1 MSKSARINATHNFIM
16 KMPNEGELQQIASNH
31 SAGTEFK
38 NFMNLYKDY
47 TKAPFSFLVNHTTL
61 PSDNLLRFKRNL
73 LLSDC

>member
-1 MSKSARINATHNFIM
+1 M

-47 TKAPFSFLVNHTTL
+47 TKAPFSFLVNDTTL